1 MDYIGKLQQY
11 LNEEIR
17 IIQSLDLNL
26 VNTVMNILE
35 EARLSNK
42 NIYICGNGGSAAT
55 ASHFCCDFNKGI
67 SEKQEQKYRFKCLSD
82 NVPVMTAIANDISYE
97 EIFRFQLKNEMS
109 PKDIFIGISGSGNS
123 KNVINAMEYAKEIG
137 GVTIAVVG
145 YNGGKMKDI
154 ADYNIHVNIDNM
166 QISED
171 VHIILNHMMMYV
183 LSNY

>member
-67 SEKQEQKYRFKCLSD
+67 SEKQEQKYRFKCYS
-82 NVPVMTAIANDISYE
+82 V
-97 EIFRFQLKNEMS
+97 
-109 PKDIFIGISGSGNS
+109 
-123 KNVINAMEYAKEIG
+123 
-137 GVTIAVVG
+137 
-145 YNGGKMKDI
+145 
-154 ADYNIHVNIDNM
+154 
-166 QISED
+166 
-171 VHIILNHMMMYV
+171 
-183 LSNY
+183 

>member
-1 MDYIGKLQQY
+1 
-11 LNEEIR
+11 
-17 IIQSLDLNL
+17 
-26 VNTVMNILE
+26 
-35 EARLSNK
+35 
-42 NIYICGNGGSAAT
+42 
-55 ASHFCCDFNKGI
+55 
-67 SEKQEQKYRFKCLSD
+67 
-82 NVPVMTAIANDISYE
+82 MTAIANDISYE